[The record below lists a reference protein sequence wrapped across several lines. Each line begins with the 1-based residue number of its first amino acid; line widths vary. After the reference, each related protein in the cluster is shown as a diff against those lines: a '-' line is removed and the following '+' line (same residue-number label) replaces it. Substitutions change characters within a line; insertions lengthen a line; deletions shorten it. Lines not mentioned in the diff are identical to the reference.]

1 MSVKLVCS
9 LCKSYFSFRCEHN
22 SEEAGKEILEKL
34 QSSQYVGYYWADK
47 KIVAGVLEKSAA
59 K

>member
-1 MSVKLVCS
+1 MQIVFL
-9 LCKSYFSFRCEHN
+9 FRYEHN

-34 QSSQYVGYYWADK
+34 QSFRYVGYYWADK